1 MLTFS
6 KQQAPKFIYLYL
18 HLALHTMPKTFRQT
32 YILLLLLVSN
42 SLYAQIQKNESDP
55 LGYGLKLNVNFPTIG
70 GSFNEYGGLAG
81 GGMGIF
87 FTKTIS
93 NRFSW
98 YLEPSF
104 SSVGFRN
111 TSDDTRFNNYYI
123 DAGCFVYFYP
133 YAYNTDFAFIGG
145 IRPSYLLTHNSQEFE
160 FGNYRTKD
168 LIINKN
174 ENGRI
179 DGTVM
184 LGIGLALSPV
194 VNLELIYNQSVSN
207 QNSTTQILGRPST
220 VELNLRLNAV
230 ALKRTL
236 DGRNK
241 SIAEQVSECHKGV
254 MLVMLVTPNEN
265 EIKRLKSEGKNDEVD
280 LLRDE
285 IKQRNTRVMKEFNR
299 NFAFAPTFFFMDTSV
314 YKVISGNLEGIFVN
328 GNLDLDT
335 AIKVKT
341 DNYFIASFCED
352 ISNYTKRKHFGLF
365 VYDKQ
370 MNQLEKPF
378 NHPNQLA
385 SPVFDYVVVNKE
397 VNKSRRPSYLTV
409 PFGGL
414 IGKLNT
420 RLFRYLN

>member
-1 MLTFS
+1 MPNYLKRIYTF
-6 KQQAPKFIYLYL
+6 
-18 HLALHTMPKTFRQT
+18 
-32 YILLLLLVSN
+32 LLLLTATSAF
-42 SLYAQIQKNESDP
+42 AQIQKNESDP
-55 LGYGLKLNVNFPTIG
+55 LGYGLKLNLNFPTIG
-70 GSFNEYGGLAG
+70 GSFEEYSGLAG
-81 GGMGIF
+81 GGLGIF
-87 FTKTIS
+87 FTKTLS
-93 NRFSW
+93 NHFSF

-104 SSVGFRN
+104 SAVGFRN
-111 TSDDTRFNNYYI
+111 TTDDTRFNNYYI
-123 DAGCFVYFYP
+123 DAGCFVYCYP
-133 YAYNTDFAFIGG
+133 SAYNTDFAFIGG
-145 IRPSYLLTHNSQEFE
+145 FRPSLLLTHNSQEFE

-168 LIINKN
+168 LGINQNKD
-174 ENGRI
+174 GRF
-179 DGTVM
+179 DGSVM

-194 VNLELIYNQSVSN
+194 VNLELIYNQSITN
-207 QNSTTQILGRPST
+207 KNTTTQVIGRAST

-230 ALKRTL
+230 ALRRSL
-236 DGRNK
+236 DGHHK
-241 SIAEQVSECHKGV
+241 TLVDQVSEYHKGV

-265 EIKRLKSEGKNDEVD
+265 EIKRLLKDGRQDEVD

-285 IKQRNTRVMKEFNR
+285 IKQRNNRVIKEFNR
-299 NFAFAPTFFFMDTSV
+299 TFSFAPTFFFMDTSI
-314 YKVISGNLEGIFVN
+314 YKITSGNLNGVFVN
-328 GNLDLDT
+328 GNMDLDT
-335 AIKVKT
+335 TIKVNT

-414 IGKLNT
+414 ISKLNS
-420 RLFRYLN
+420 RLYRYIN